1 MCLNRN
7 FELYNK
13 LIMKKKLFTILLGFS
28 IISCSSSKATLKEID
43 VVESTPEKVSE
54 NEAITNSTSKEINY
68 KINTIILNYLDVP
81 ISYIARSDVK
91 ETNQGYHWKFMN
103 VKTGENF
110 IANIDFNFKSV
121 KIKKNKRN

>member
-1 MCLNRN
+1 
-7 FELYNK
+7 
-13 LIMKKKLFTILLGFS
+13 MKKKLFTILLGFS